1 MRKIHDCKTQAFFLL
16 WPILLFGEHGKAV
29 LTGVLSYNDDEVAV
43 IESEG
48 IPRQDGLL
56 NIGHEL
62 ALNSMVW
69 WRRIW
74 LITFFVALRLTLG
87 LSYE

>member
-1 MRKIHDCKTQAFFLL
+1 MRKIRDCRTQAFFLF

-43 IESEG
+43 IESQG
-48 IPRQDGLL
+48 ILRQDGLL

-62 ALNSMVW
+62 ALNSVVW

-74 LITFFVALRLTLG
+74 LIALFVALRLTLG

>member
-1 MRKIHDCKTQAFFLL
+1 MRKIHDCRTQAFFLL

-48 IPRQDGLL
+48 IPRQEGC
-56 NIGHEL
+56 
-62 ALNSMVW
+62 
-69 WRRIW
+69 
-74 LITFFVALRLTLG
+74 
-87 LSYE
+87 